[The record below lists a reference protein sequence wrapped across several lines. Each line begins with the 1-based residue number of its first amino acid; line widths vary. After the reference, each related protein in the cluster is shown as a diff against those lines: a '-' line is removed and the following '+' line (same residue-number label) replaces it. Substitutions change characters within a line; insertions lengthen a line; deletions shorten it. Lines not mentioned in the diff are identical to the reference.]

1 MCRAV
6 RALVIVTA
14 VAASAAAFLGCPSAA
29 RAQISGEAYMGEP
42 FGVGRLEIE
51 LPESLQPEV
60 LGLDGIKIVERD
72 GRIFYPVIDRRRLPP
87 LAKELADQLP
97 LRGGPIRE
105 LAGGV
110 LRNLVSAS
118 PRKAELLFLFR
129 GAEPLEI
136 TLQFSTQAA
145 GQLAPATNPRSHNG
159 LLRKW
164 WDEYTAT
171 PGLLAHKPDCPPL
184 VENYLKAMLA
194 RRLELRLPEPPAP
207 VGLQAQVEKQFGL
220 ATGTE
225 AVRVALARDRMLGR
239 SPLDQPADQPT
250 PEPLGVPPLEIPEI
264 AGEVA
269 VESLAARVPAEC
281 LYVRFGS
288 FSNFLW
294 FQDMLAQWGGD
305 LQNLVALR
313 GLDYQT
319 SKRFEEQ
326 LVMKTSVVS
335 KLFGDAVVAD
345 VAIIGTDL
353 LFQDG
358 GAYGL
363 LFEARNTAML
373 GNDIARQRLERVRK
387 NDGIVEEKL
396 TVADRPVS
404 LLTTPDG
411 SVRSYY
417 VAEGNY
423 HLVTT
428 SKTLVQR
435 FLQTDP
441 DRRCLADSADFRHA
455 RSLMPLDRKDTVLVY
470 LSDAFFRN
478 LVSPQYRIETLRR
491 VQALAD
497 LELVQMAVLAAA
509 AEGKPAESIEQ
520 LVAGGLLP
528 PEFGPRPDGS
538 RAVFEKGEVRDSLRG
553 RRGFFTPIPD
563 VPVAAA
569 TAAESE
575 AFREFAE
582 FYRANWQRLDPI
594 VVGIKRHAL
603 AGRRERIV
611 IDARMTPMAKAN
623 YEQIAKNFGPADAR
637 QLKPVPGDI
646 IALDWVRPDDRLFG
660 GLKDF
665 GNPFDGLSG
674 LILPEGG
681 LRNVLVGYVGTT
693 GEPGLLGF
701 LDRRMG
707 PPDANGMA
715 SAPVGIW
722 RRQLGDFTAYSLHPE
737 ILMEV
742 MPQLGF
748 EEAARPAQLRARV
761 ADLTEAGVPPL
772 LNRLGYRR
780 TRATSVGN
788 LRLLHQLSQQFHIPG
803 PDCMAAAQLLLGAKL
818 ICPLGGEYVY
828 RESPEKSAYWTSTA
842 MEGGDVPANE
852 PPPGFLTPPLN
863 WFRGMEMDAELAPG
877 GLSAHVEVVMQWSE
891 KKE

>member
-1 MCRAV
+1 MQHHVLVDPAGHSNADHRLGSDT
-6 RALVIVTA
+6 ALA
-14 VAASAAAFLGCPSAA
+14 QRCGHGA
-29 RAQISGEAYMGEP
+29 RPTVEFVVGEAGAVGVDQGGAVGESAIRGVQQAGQRLFAVVHRRADRVP

-441 DRRCLADSADFRHA
+441 DRRCLADSAGPHA
-455 RSLMPLDRKDTVLVY
+455 TVGQACSPDVMSLGPDSSVD
-470 LSDAFFRN
+470 DAVQMMR
-478 LVSPQYRIETLRR
+478 EHALRR
-491 VQALAD
+491 LPIVDGERPIGIVSLGDLAVENDPGSALG
-497 LELVQMAVLAAA
+497 EISAAA
-509 AEGKPAESIEQ
+509 P
-520 LVAGGLLP
+520 
-528 PEFGPRPDGS
+528 
-538 RAVFEKGEVRDSLRG
+538 
-553 RRGFFTPIPD
+553 
-563 VPVAAA
+563 
-569 TAAESE
+569 
-575 AFREFAE
+575 
-582 FYRANWQRLDPI
+582 
-594 VVGIKRHAL
+594 
-603 AGRRERIV
+603 
-611 IDARMTPMAKAN
+611 
-623 YEQIAKNFGPADAR
+623 
-637 QLKPVPGDI
+637 
-646 IALDWVRPDDRLFG
+646 
-660 GLKDF
+660 
-665 GNPFDGLSG
+665 
-674 LILPEGG
+674 
-681 LRNVLVGYVGTT
+681 
-693 GEPGLLGF
+693 
-701 LDRRMG
+701 
-707 PPDANGMA
+707 NG
-715 SAPVGIW
+715 
-722 RRQLGDFTAYSLHPE
+722 
-737 ILMEV
+737 
-742 MPQLGF
+742 
-748 EEAARPAQLRARV
+748 
-761 ADLTEAGVPPL
+761 
-772 LNRLGYRR
+772 
-780 TRATSVGN
+780 
-788 LRLLHQLSQQFHIPG
+788 
-803 PDCMAAAQLLLGAKL
+803 
-818 ICPLGGEYVY
+818 
-828 RESPEKSAYWTSTA
+828 
-842 MEGGDVPANE
+842 
-852 PPPGFLTPPLN
+852 
-863 WFRGMEMDAELAPG
+863 
-877 GLSAHVEVVMQWSE
+877 
-891 KKE
+891 